1 MGRKRPC
8 SVCRRWEYPD
18 PRVRGSQRT
27 CGREACRREQ
37 RRRTQKAYREAHPEY
52 WTARRLR
59 EQAARAQA
67 SSTPLVAPPPAAMAR
82 VPWDLAQDAFGA
94 QGAVLLGFFVRLAI
108 RSAKDAMSTQ
118 ALEMTK
124 EFGRLADETGQDATD
139 RRRADDY
146 RPP

>member
-8 SVCRRWEYPD
+8 SVCRRWCYPD
-18 PRVRGSQRT
+18 PRVRRSQRT
-27 CGREACRREQ
+27 CGGEACRREQ

-59 EQAARAQA
+59 EQVERAEA

-82 VPWDLAQDAFGA
+82 VPWDLAQDAFGS

-108 RSAKDAMSTQ
+108 RSAKDAMGTQ
-118 ALEMTK
+118 ALEITR
-124 EFGRLADETGQDATD
+124 EFGRLHEEAAQDATD
-139 RRRADDY
+139 ERLADDY